1 MCTVTFKDFDI
12 SEPWARA
19 DNACKKKGMVLAQ
32 IDNINLLDLTKARLY
47 KGSYS
52 SKIYW
57 TGLSFY
63 KKKLSWS
70 DGRQVFCNGSL
81 SGVLHCDGLTLNL
94 NSRLCFVVTAINNTL
109 QRSDCNVAQRFI
121 CQTGEFT
128 SGVGGGGGDGEHLFP
143 SLKLV
148 LDTLCS
154 LHKFSLSFI
163 RNKLP
168 ETFLFS

>member
-19 DNACKKKGMVLAQ
+19 DNACKKKGMVLSQ

-128 SGVGGGGGDGEHLFP
+128 SGVGGGGMANICFHL
-143 SLKLV
+143 SNWS
-148 LDTLCS
+148 DTLCS

-163 RNKLP
+163 RNKLS